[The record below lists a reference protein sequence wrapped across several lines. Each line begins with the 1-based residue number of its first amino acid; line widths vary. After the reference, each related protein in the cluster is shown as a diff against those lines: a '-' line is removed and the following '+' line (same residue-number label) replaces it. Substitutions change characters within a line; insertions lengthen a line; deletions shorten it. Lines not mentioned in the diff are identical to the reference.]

1 VTKRKLQRFAETATF
16 PHFFQPLMG
25 DLDKEFPL
33 RGKWGGDFF
42 RNDGPLHLELGCGKG
57 EFTVGLARLFPAE
70 NYIGIDIKGAR
81 MWRGAKTALEENM
94 TNVAFIRSQIFY
106 LDHFFS
112 AGEVRSIWITFP
124 DPQPRE
130 SRSHKR
136 LTSPRF
142 IDIYSKVLHPDG
154 VIHLKTDDEGLFQYT
169 LGVLADTGHE
179 LLYATD
185 DIYRDAPDEVAARI
199 VTFYESIWLG
209 QGKTIKYLR
218 FRIKT

>member
-1 VTKRKLQRFAETATF
+1 ME
-16 PHFFQPLMG
+16 
-25 DLDKEFPL
+25 DLSTEFPL
-33 RGKWGGDFF
+33 KGTWNTGFF
-42 RNDGPLHLELGCGKG
+42 RNTGSVNLELGCGKG
-57 EFTVGLARLFPAE
+57 EFTIGLARRSQDE
-70 NYIGIDIKGAR
+70 NFIGIDIKGAR
-81 MWRGAKTALEENM
+81 MWRGAKTALEENLK
-94 TNVAFIRSQIFY
+94 NVAFIRSQIFY

-142 IDIYSKVLHPDG
+142 LDLYNKVLHPEG
-154 VIHLKTDDEGLFQYT
+154 VVHLKTDDESLFLYT
-169 LGVLADTGHE
+169 LGVLTDAGHQ
-179 LLYATD
+179 LLYATE
-185 DIYRDAPDEVAARI
+185 DIYRDAPAEVAASI

-218 FRIKT
+218 FRLKMKGE